1 MSHENRYS
9 NLGHRGRC
17 APFYCA
23 GRRLELCGT
32 ILLFEITI
40 LVKKKMKLLSH
51 FKSYCSFWKPSVAR
65 RITLYFVVFGL
76 IIFLVTSFFWMVGE
90 KKHFMRSVSKLIH
103 HQFAQLENSQ
113 EPDFIWYGIN
123 NKRPDLFNLMTMLE
137 SISSSFYTVS
147 GISIYAKDTAD
158 ESWYRLAFTED
169 QTLHARPID
178 DAFTKD
184 LNENIRRRFRHSDVN
199 FESANG
205 ELALFVDITR
215 KLDTNYYFLKI
226 GVYSEMLKGIIGKG
240 IVKFIIAFL
249 IALCIFRFVG
259 YYFARK
265 IAGPIENLSAA
276 AADVARGDLSRSVPV
291 TTKDEFGDLAAN
303 FNKMVDGLR
312 EWERIKVIEF
322 ELEKGQQIQ
331 KEFLPNAIPQLPN
344 WDIATCFY
352 PAGKVSGDFYDVFTL
367 PDGCLALV
375 IADVCDKGVG
385 SALYMALFRSLLRVF
400 AEQASFC
407 SGPMAAKIDRECGS
421 TDVATASQQEQI
433 IRLRAVPFTNNYIAQ
448 IHGEEGMFATLFF
461 GVLNPETGRLCY
473 INGGHEPLYVVN
485 SGKVKTMLKPTGP
498 AVGMMPDTRF
508 NTQEIS
514 LDPGDMLVGYTDGVT
529 EARSPSDEIFTRS
542 RLRSLLEQQ
551 VASAGDILERVR
563 TNLFSFIDVAPRSDD
578 VTMLAV
584 QRVAK

>member
-1 MSHENRYS
+1 
-9 NLGHRGRC
+9 
-17 APFYCA
+17 
-23 GRRLELCGT
+23 
-32 ILLFEITI
+32 
-40 LVKKKMKLLSH
+40 MKLLAH
-51 FKSYCSFWKPSVAR
+51 LKSYCFFWKPSVAR
-65 RITLYFVVFGL
+65 RITFYFVIFGL
-76 IIFLVTSFFWMVGE
+76 IIFLVTSFFYTVGE
-90 KKHFMRSVSKLIH
+90 KKHFMRSISKLIH
-103 HQFAQLENSQ
+103 HQFSQLENSQ

-123 NKRPDLFNLMTMLE
+123 HSRPDLYNLMTMLE
-137 SISSSFYTVS
+137 SISSSFYTIS
-147 GISIYAKDTAD
+147 GISIYSKDTGGA
-158 ESWYRLAFTED
+158 SWSRLYFSDD
-169 QTLHARPID
+169 QILHAQPIED
-178 DAFTKD
+178 SFTKD
-184 LNENIRRRFRHSDVN
+184 LNKNIRRRFHRSDVD
-199 FESANG
+199 FVSANG
-205 ELALFVDITR
+205 EIAVFVDITG

-226 GVYSEMLKGIIGKG
+226 GVNSEVLKGFIGQG
-240 IVKFIIAFL
+240 VVKFIIALL

-265 IAGPIENLSAA
+265 IARPIEKLSEA
-276 AADVARGDLSRSVPV
+276 AADVARGDLSKTVPV
-291 TTKDEFGDLAAN
+291 TTKDEIGELAVS
-303 FNKMVDGLR
+303 FNKMVEGLR

-367 PDGCLALV
+367 PDGCVALV

-400 AEQASFC
+400 AEQASYC
-407 SGPMAAKIDRECGS
+407 SGPVAAKIDLECGG
-421 TDVATASQQEQI
+421 VAIETASQKEQS

-485 SGKVKTMLKPTGP
+485 SGRVKTMLKPTGP
-498 AVGMMPDTRF
+498 AVGMMPDMQF
-508 NTQEIS
+508 NTQEII

-529 EARSPSDEIFTRS
+529 EARSPADELFTRS
-542 RLRSLLEQQ
+542 RLRALLEQQ
-551 VASAGDILERVR
+551 VISASDVLERVKAS
-563 TNLFSFIDVAPRSDD
+563 LFSFIDVAPRSDD

-584 QRVAK
+584 QRAAK

>member
-1 MSHENRYS
+1 M
-9 NLGHRGRC
+9 
-17 APFYCA
+17 
-23 GRRLELCGT
+23 
-32 ILLFEITI
+32 
-40 LVKKKMKLLSH
+40 
-51 FKSYCSFWKPSVAR
+51 
-65 RITLYFVVFGL
+65 YFVIFGL
-76 IIFLVTSFFWMVGE
+76 IIFLVTSFFWIVGE

-123 NKRPDLFNLMTMLE
+123 HKRPDLHNLMTMLD

-147 GISIYAKDTAD
+147 GISIYSKDSSDA
-158 ESWYRLAFTED
+158 SWSRLYFSDDQILRAQPIED
-169 QTLHARPID
+169 S
-178 DAFTKD
+178 FTKD
-184 LNENIRRRFRHSDVN
+184 LNENIRRRFRHTDVDII
-199 FESANG
+199 SAGG
-205 ELALFVDITR
+205 ELAVFVDITH

-226 GVYSEMLKGIIGKG
+226 GVYSEMLRGIIGKG

-249 IALCIFRFVG
+249 IALVIFRFIG

-265 IAGPIENLSAA
+265 ISRPIEKLSEA
-276 AADVARGDLSRSVPV
+276 AADVARGDLSKSVPV
-291 TTKDEFGDLAAN
+291 TTKDEIGELAVS
-303 FNKMVDGLR
+303 FNKMVEGLR

-331 KEFLPNAIPQLPN
+331 KEFLPNTIPQLPN

-367 PDGCLALV
+367 PDGCVALV

-400 AEQASFC
+400 AEQASYC
-407 SGPMAAKIDRECGS
+407 SGPVAAKIDIECGGV
-421 TDVATASQQEQI
+421 TIETASQKEQS

-461 GVLNPETGRLCY
+461 GVLDPETGRLCY

-485 SGKVKTMLKPTGP
+485 SGSVKTMLKPTGP
-498 AVGMMPDTRF
+498 AVGMMPDMQF
-508 NTQEIS
+508 NTQEIN
-514 LDPGDMLVGYTDGVT
+514 LEPGDMLVGYTDGVT
-529 EARSPSDEIFTRS
+529 EARSPADELFTRS

-551 VASAGDILERVR
+551 VVSASDVLERVK
-563 TNLFSFIDVAPRSDD
+563 TSLFSFIDVAPRSDD

-584 QRVAK
+584 QRAAK